1 MSNQPIAYR
10 SVVSAGTA
18 VSAGRAVSAD
28 SAQTGPL
35 SAMAGLVVQRL
46 ALSQE
51 VAAAKYAGRYSIE
64 DRARER
70 RVLQAAA
77 RTLGPTGRR
86 RDLGLKFARD
96 QIEAS
101 RVIQRG
107 LHQRWYA
114 HPEELPAVRRDL
126 IAEVRPSLDRVTIQL
141 MRQFKDLTDLPRLHL
156 DLIEDVIDSQLAVTL
171 PAPPLPRLY
180 RHAALFALRS
190 FCLEC

>member
-10 SVVSAGTA
+10 PVVSAGG
-18 VSAGRAVSAD
+18 V
-28 SAQTGPL
+28 QTDPL
-35 SAMAGLVVQRL
+35 GTMAELVVQRL

-51 VAAAKYAGRYSIE
+51 VAAAKYASHYSIE
-64 DRARER
+64 DRVRER

-77 RTLGPTGRR
+77 RTLGATGRR
-86 RDLGLKFARD
+86 RDLGIKFARD

-114 HPEELPAVRRDL
+114 HPDEVPPVRRDL
-126 IAEVRPSLDRVTIQL
+126 IEEVRPSLDSVTTLL
-141 MRQFKDLTDLPRLHL
+141 MRHFKNLTDLPKMHR
-156 DLIEDVIDSQLAVTL
+156 DSIEDVIDRQLAVTL